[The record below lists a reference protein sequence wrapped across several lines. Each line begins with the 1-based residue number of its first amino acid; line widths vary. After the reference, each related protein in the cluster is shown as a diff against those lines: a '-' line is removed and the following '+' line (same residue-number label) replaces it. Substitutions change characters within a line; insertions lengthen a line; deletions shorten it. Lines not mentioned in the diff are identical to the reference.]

1 MTNTT
6 PFTTRVKDFLP
17 RAWDLKIQLPARP
30 SPHPPNSFKER
41 HDKAA
46 RRAALVAAFQS
57 RTNKLSLRK
66 LSKHHGISFATAHR
80 LVHGKTDATTL
91 PGRTA
96 VLPADIEG
104 ILVNILRDCAAK
116 AVAIKMSVL
125 PSIIVDLAKK
135 YGHDCRDFV
144 AGEKWMTGFFGRYK
158 DLAKRL
164 PSKTNQARLVHW
176 NRVSFARWSE
186 SAGPLAAHYSPEET
200 WNMDDTSFDLE
211 TVKGKVSMPQ
221 RPRDPC
227 ATSPNLPRPF
237 PL

>member
-1 MTNTT
+1 MNG
-6 PFTTRVKDFLP
+6 
-17 RAWDLKIQLPARP
+17 
-30 SPHPPNSFKER
+30 E
-41 HDKAA
+41 
-46 RRAALVAAFQS
+46 
-57 RTNKLSLRK
+57 
-66 LSKHHGISFATAHR
+66 
-80 LVHGKTDATTL
+80 TDATTL
-91 PGRTA
+91 PGRPN

-116 AVAIKMSVL
+116 AVAIKMTVL
-125 PSIIVDLAKK
+125 PSIVVSIAKK

-186 SAGPLAAHYSPEET
+186 SAGPLAARYSPEET

-211 TVKGKVSMPQ
+211 TVKGKVSAPKK
-221 RPRDPC
+221 RRNLC
-227 ATSPNLPRPF
+227 GTSLPSPPSVSPTGGWHFR
-237 PL
+237 